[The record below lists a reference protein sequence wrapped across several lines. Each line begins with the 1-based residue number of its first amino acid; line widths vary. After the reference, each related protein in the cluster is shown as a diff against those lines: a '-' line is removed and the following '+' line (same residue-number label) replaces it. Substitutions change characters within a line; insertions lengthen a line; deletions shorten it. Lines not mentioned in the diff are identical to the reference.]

1 MADSDKNIV
10 ITPNISSSSDNPKI
24 VFSGADAATAAQDIT
39 LYTYPTSNG
48 TLSFEGSAGQ
58 LFSITNDLTGT
69 IFSVNDVSG
78 IPSIEVDADGSIRLA
93 EFGGTINLGGV
104 TTVQTLRDT
113 VYTLSGTVID
123 PANGGT
129 QLVVLTANT
138 TFTESLQ
145 SGDAIVLQIENGTT
159 YTVTWPTIVWTGVNG
174 NTAPTLTAKDA
185 LVLWKVSNTLYAAT
199 IGSYA

>member
-24 VFSGADAATAAQDIT
+24 VFSGADSSTAAQNIT
-39 LYTYPTSNG
+39 LYTYPTDNG

>member
-24 VFSGADAATAAQDIT
+24 VFSGADASTAAQDIT
-39 LYTYPTSNG
+39 LYTYPTSSG

-104 TTVQTLRDT
+104 TTVQTLRDN
-113 VYTLSGTVID
+113 YTLSGTVID

>member
-24 VFSGADAATAAQDIT
+24 VFSGADASTAAQDIT

-78 IPSIEVDADGSIRLA
+78 IPSIEVDADGTIRLA

>member
-24 VFSGADAATAAQDIT
+24 VFSGADASTAAQDIT